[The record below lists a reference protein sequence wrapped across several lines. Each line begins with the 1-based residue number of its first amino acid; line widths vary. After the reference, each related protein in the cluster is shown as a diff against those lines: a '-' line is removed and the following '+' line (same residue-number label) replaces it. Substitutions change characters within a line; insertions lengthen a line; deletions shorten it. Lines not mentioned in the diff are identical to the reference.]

1 MGLLDDRVVGLAV
14 SMKTVLGLQDKVN
27 FSMPLQRPTLESQ
40 VSAMSTLSYLHQ
52 FYDYDSGKNINL
64 DDSFLLLFIGGQTTI
79 LSIL

>member
-40 VSAMSTLSYLHQ
+40 VSAISTLGYLHK
-52 FYDYDSGKNINL
+52 FYDYDNGKNINL
-64 DDSFLLLFIGGQTTI
+64 DASFLLLYVG
-79 LSIL
+79 